1 MEKLYYTIGEAASLL
16 GENASLVRFW
26 TTRFE
31 KFLKPRRNAKG
42 NRLYTQDDLEVLK
55 QLHLLIKE
63 NGMTLDG
70 AEKRLAA
77 ERPLARFERAADA
90 ARHRARAHAGSARL
104 AVFDALYRF
113 LLVRYEHDR
122 TSQDQTSQSSGCC
135 GIT

>member
-42 NRLYTQDDLEVLK
+42 NRLYTRDDLEVLK
-55 QLHLLIKE
+55 QLHLLVKE

-77 ERPLARFERAADA
+77 ERRPVEDRVKALNALTAIREQLLEIR
-90 ARHRARAHAGSARL
+90 SAL
-104 AVFDALYRF
+104 
-113 LLVRYEHDR
+113 
-122 TSQDQTSQSSGCC
+122 
-135 GIT
+135 